1 LPSNPLPVAI
11 CLSASMLLPGPS
23 PPKPGAVRLSA
34 PLISAVKFATSG
46 VIRGWF
52 SVNGRPSWNSP
63 LKLEPGPP

>member
-1 LPSNPLPVAI
+1 
-11 CLSASMLLPGPS
+11 MLLPGPS